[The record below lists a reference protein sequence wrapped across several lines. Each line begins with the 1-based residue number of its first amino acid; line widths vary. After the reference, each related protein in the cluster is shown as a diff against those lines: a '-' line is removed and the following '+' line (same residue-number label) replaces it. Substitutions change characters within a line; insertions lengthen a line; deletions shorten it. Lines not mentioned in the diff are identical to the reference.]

1 MSKINKN
8 NIIIPLICA
17 LVIVIINNLKIDFYI
32 KSITVPF
39 SLILISNLFL
49 IKNNVNKKAYYLVI
63 PIGLILVSNL
73 FIKIDEANK
82 ILNVFVLIFLLSEFF
97 YLLVNKKYSISFY
110 KKISILEIFPKRV
123 FSNLKYIKQ
132 SIKKENNQK
141 IANIVTGIL
150 LGIVIARI
158 LLFLLTNAD
167 MYFKIFTEKITNL
180 FNFNISNIILF
191 LVSFILIFSISINV
205 LKLNEAKVKETKHKN
220 IDDIIIIIVLAIMN
234 FVFLLFIISEIS
246 KLTNNFLHIPKLYT
260 YAEYAREGFFQLLFV
275 TIINYIVSFFIIYN
289 TKSTSNN
296 KIVKNLLLVLI
307 IFSIVLIFNSYYRMY
322 LYIDKFGFTVL
333 RMQVILFLLMEIILF
348 CLIIKKILSKLN
360 KDALYFL
367 IVTTVFYIINL
378 YICNDIVIKLINKI
392 I

>member
-17 LVIVIINNLKIDFYI
+17 LLIVIVNNLKIDFYI
-32 KSITVPF
+32 KIITVPF

-49 IKNNVNKKAYYLVI
+49 IKNDVNKKAYYLVI
-63 PIGLILVSNL
+63 PISLILVSNL

-97 YLLVNKKYSISFY
+97 YLLINKKYSISFH
-110 KKISILEIFPKRV
+110 KKISILEIFPKRI

-141 IANIVTGIL
+141 IVNIITGIL

-205 LKLNEAKVKETKHKN
+205 LKLNEAKVKETKNKN
-220 IDDIIIIIVLAIMN
+220 IDDIIIIIVLAVMN

-289 TKSTSNN
+289 TKSTNN
-296 KIVKNLLLVLI
+296 KIVKNLLLGLI

-322 LYIDKFGFTVL
+322 LYIDRFGFTVL

-348 CLIIKKILSKLN
+348 CLIIKKIISKLN

-378 YICNDIVIKLINKI
+378 YVCNDIVIKLINKI

>member
-17 LVIVIINNLKIDFYI
+17 LVIVIVNNLKIDFYI
-32 KSITVPF
+32 KIITVPF

-49 IKNNVNKKAYYLVI
+49 IKNDVNKKAYYLVI

-97 YLLVNKKYSISFY
+97 YLLINKKYSISFH
-110 KKISILEIFPKRV
+110 KKISILEIFPKRI

-141 IANIVTGIL
+141 IVNIITGIL

-205 LKLNEAKVKETKHKN
+205 LKLNEAKVKETKNKN
-220 IDDIIIIIVLAIMN
+220 IDDIIIIIVLAVMN

-289 TKSTSNN
+289 TKSTNN
-296 KIVKNLLLVLI
+296 KIVKNLLLGLI

-322 LYIDKFGFTVL
+322 LYIDRFGFTVL

-348 CLIIKKILSKLN
+348 CLIIKKIISKLN

-378 YICNDIVIKLINKI
+378 YVCNDIVIKLINKI

>member
-17 LVIVIINNLKIDFYI
+17 LLIVIVNNLKIDFYI
-32 KSITVPF
+32 KIITVPF

-49 IKNNVNKKAYYLVI
+49 IKNDVNKKAYYLVI

-97 YLLVNKKYSISFY
+97 YLLIHKKYSISFH
-110 KKISILEIFPKRV
+110 KKISILEIFPKRI

-141 IANIVTGIL
+141 IVNIITGIL

-205 LKLNEAKVKETKHKN
+205 LKLNEAKVKETKNKN
-220 IDDIIIIIVLAIMN
+220 IDDIIIIIVLAVMN

-289 TKSTSNN
+289 TKSTNN
-296 KIVKNLLLVLI
+296 KIVKNLLLGLI

-322 LYIDKFGFTVL
+322 LYIDRFGFTVL

-348 CLIIKKILSKLN
+348 CLIIKKIISKLN

-378 YICNDIVIKLINKI
+378 YVCNDIVIKLINKI

>member
-205 LKLNEAKVKETKHKN
+205 LKLNEAKVKETKNKN

-289 TKSTSNN
+289 TKSTNN
-296 KIVKNLLLVLI
+296 KIVKNLLLGLI

>member
-1 MSKINKN
+1 M
-8 NIIIPLICA
+8 
-17 LVIVIINNLKIDFYI
+17 
-32 KSITVPF
+32 
-39 SLILISNLFL
+39 
-49 IKNNVNKKAYYLVI
+49 
-63 PIGLILVSNL
+63 
-73 FIKIDEANK
+73 
-82 ILNVFVLIFLLSEFF
+82 
-97 YLLVNKKYSISFY
+97 LVNKKYSISFY

>member
-17 LVIVIINNLKIDFYI
+17 LLIVIVNNLKIDFYI
-32 KSITVPF
+32 KIITVPF

-49 IKNNVNKKAYYLVI
+49 IKNDVNKKAYYLVI
-63 PIGLILVSNL
+63 PISLILVSNL

-97 YLLVNKKYSISFY
+97 YLLINKKYSISFH
-110 KKISILEIFPKRV
+110 KKISILEIFPKRI

-141 IANIVTGIL
+141 IVNIITGIL

-167 MYFKIFTEKITNL
+167 MYFKIFTEKIANL

-205 LKLNEAKVKETKHKN
+205 LKLNEAKVKETKNKN
-220 IDDIIIIIVLAIMN
+220 IDDIIIIIVLAVMN

-289 TKSTSNN
+289 TKSTNN
-296 KIVKNLLLVLI
+296 KIVKNLLLGLI

-322 LYIDKFGFTVL
+322 LYIDRFGFTVL

-348 CLIIKKILSKLN
+348 CLIIKKIISKLN

-378 YICNDIVIKLINKI
+378 YVCNDIVIKLINKI

>member
-141 IANIVTGIL
+141 IVNIITGIL

-205 LKLNEAKVKETKHKN
+205 LKLNEAKVKETKNKN

-289 TKSTSNN
+289 TKSTNN
-296 KIVKNLLLVLI
+296 KIVKNLLLGLI
-307 IFSIVLIFNSYYRMY
+307 IFSIILIFNSYYRMY